1 MTIAITARLFLNGSY
16 FKDIIVRNDIGE
28 IAIEV
33 LSEIPTKRVNS
44 YANSFPL
51 KIIHFKQAYYS
62 ENKFYAWGVPKQIED
77 LLRAE
82 EKKKKNIITLRKFLL

>member
-16 FKDIIVRNDIGE
+16 FKDMIVRNDIGE

-33 LSEIPTKRVNS
+33 PSEIPTKHISS

-51 KIIHFKQAYYS
+51 KIIHFKQSYYS
-62 ENKFYAWGVPKQIED
+62 KNKFYAWRVPKQIED
-77 LLRAE
+77 LLQAE
-82 EKKKKNIITLRKFLL
+82 EKKNIIALRKFLL